1 MMNGGTMAIRYDRG
15 LQQEIRR
22 TVANFNKKVSRLEK
36 QGRELVPDRIYTN
49 ELKNQFD
56 NRRELKRRLRQLQQ
70 FSQRGVEEVIQTE
83 AGRKTT
89 KYQLAI
95 DKQEKALSLRR
106 LTMQRKRLERLTSPT
121 DILRRNELSRVEDLT
136 KIIKRDLTKI
146 NREQY
151 KTFRANTSRVLD
163 YDGRI
168 NQFQENFFQI
178 VTSEA
183 SYAGTAQYKLD
194 YIHQKFSELSPDELL
209 RLAKEDPEIQSLLMY
224 SPTEGNYIS
233 RERMDEIMDHIYT
246 TLDQTIA
253 SFNFE

>member
-1 MMNGGTMAIRYDRG
+1 MAIRYDRS

-36 QGRELVPDRIYTN
+36 QGRELIPDRVYTN
-49 ELKNQFD
+49 ELKDQFD
-56 NRRELKRRLRQLQQ
+56 KRRELKRRLRQLQQ

-106 LTMQRKRLERLTSPT
+106 LTLQRKRLERLTTPT
-121 DILRRNELSRVEDLT
+121 DILRRHSLNLVKDTADIL
-136 KIIKRDLTKI
+136 KRDLFKI
-146 NREQY
+146 SKEQY
-151 KTFRANTSRVLD
+151 ETFRSNTARVLD
-163 YDGRI
+163 YDKRLS
-168 NQFQENFFQI
+168 QFHENFFQI

-183 SYAGTAQYKLD
+183 GYAGTPQYKLD
-194 YIHQKFSELSPDELL
+194 YIHKRFAELTPDQLL
-209 RLAKEDPEIQSLLMY
+209 KLAKEDPDIQSLLTY
-224 SPTEGNYIS
+224 SPTAGNEIT
-233 RERMDEIMDHIYT
+233 RKRMNEIMDHIYT
-246 TLDQTIA
+246 TLDQTID